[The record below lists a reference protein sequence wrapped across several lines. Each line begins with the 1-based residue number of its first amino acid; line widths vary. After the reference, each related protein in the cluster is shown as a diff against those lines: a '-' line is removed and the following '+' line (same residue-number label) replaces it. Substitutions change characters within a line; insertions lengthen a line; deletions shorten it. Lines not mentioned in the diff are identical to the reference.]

1 MNTKIAL
8 GWLIIA
14 PFFAGCSTTAQQ
26 VGSIAISKARQ
37 SATIAAPKGWVSYP
51 APEADSAALPC
62 ANYSQREW
70 KVSLGYRQLEK

>member
-26 VGSIAISKARQ
+26 VGSIAISKDLQFEFSRGFKP
-37 SATIAAPKGWVSYP
+37 TVGVKRFYRRVS
-51 APEADSAALPC
+51 DD
-62 ANYSQREW
+62 
-70 KVSLGYRQLEK
+70 